1 MREPDCDTARL
12 VNGAAW
18 KMVVTFEI
26 VPAFSSRMALST
38 ACAQLSASRF
48 RR

>member
-1 MREPDCDTARL
+1 MREPDCATARL

-26 VPAFSSRMALST
+26 APAFSSRIALST
-38 ACAQLSASRF
+38 AWAQVSASMV